1 MLKLKN
7 KMLALTNVFIG
18 EKSGFSIVELM
29 VVIGL
34 LAIILGMG
42 LTLYV
47 FGISTHV
54 LGEEQT
60 DVQQN
65 ARLVSDFITDEIR
78 MAEKGTIL
86 ASYDKDKT
94 AEDLKDFLD
103 EDIGYRFDE
112 NHDENHHV
120 YFIFEHE
127 DSIYYQEVDGVD
139 DPVEYVEGISRDIIF
154 DLEFERSD
162 DKKNI
167 LNVKLT
173 ATHITSGRNYH
184 LETEI
189 EALNLDAL
197 EKHEDVAAGKAIVY
211 QIPAPP
217 EPSLEV
223 PSIEPS
229 RYMIYGSEEEKTVNV
244 QTNRVDDGKEVTAK
258 FYKEDEEG
266 STIIEEID
274 IELVFNESELTIQ
287 DNQSTFEFFLREDT
301 LSNKGLYFSDFYYL
315 EVDVDSVNY
324 SRRANIPVQPSIDIT
339 TEDHPSQSHWGDVKI
354 STIGVPDGTAVDAE
368 LLDAEGNL
376 IDFVMQA
383 YSGDGDGDG
392 DGNLVVEESDQ
403 DVDTTGKAYFEIH
416 EDEAAEDEV
425 DDINELVI
433 TIGNKVK
440 RKEIFHIAEINIYD
454 KDDQGEDYDG
464 DEDLRV
470 EVITGGEF
478 SEQYEGVTLT
488 VELLE
493 IVEDEDEDEDVD
505 VELTFGE
512 DGDVELTFDEDG
524 NISDFYFKFTGD
536 YTDDYYD
543 KDFNLKLFIDNGE
556 EPAYEK
562 EFRIEEPTS

>member
-7 KMLALTNVFIG
+7 KISAITDVIIG

-42 LTLYV
+42 LSLYV

-78 MAEKGTIL
+78 MAEKSTIL

-94 AEDLKDFLD
+94 LELEEFLE
-103 EDIGYRFDE
+103 EDIGYQFE
-112 NHDENHHV
+112 ENHHV

-139 DPVEYVEGISRDIIF
+139 DPVEYVEGISRDINF
-154 DLEFERSD
+154 DLEFKRSD

-173 ATHITSGRNYH
+173 ATNINSGRNYH

-189 EALNLDAL
+189 EALNLDTI
-197 EKHEDVAAGKAIVY
+197 EKHEDVAEGKAIVY

-223 PSIEPS
+223 PRIEPS
-229 RYMIYGSEEEKTVNV
+229 RYMIYGSGETKTVNV
-244 QTNRVDDGKEVTAK
+244 QTNRVDDGAIVTAK
-258 FYKEDEEG
+258 FYKEDEVD
-266 STIIEEID
+266 STIIEVID
-274 IELVFNESELTIQ
+274 IELVNETELTIQ
-287 DNQSTFEFFLREDT
+287 DNQSTFEFFLLEAT
-301 LSNKGLYFSDFYYL
+301 LSDKGLYYSDFYYL

-339 TEDHPSQSHWGDVKI
+339 TEDHPSQSHWGYVHIYTK
-354 STIGVPDGTAVDAE
+354 GVPGGTMVDAE
-368 LLDAEGNL
+368 LFDIWGELITFEMQDYSKDA
-376 IDFVMQA
+376 
-383 YSGDGDGDG
+383 YGD
-392 DGNLVVEESDQ
+392 LVVEESDEPG
-403 DVDTTGKAYFEIH
+403 DTTGEAYFRIH
-416 EDEAAEDEV
+416 EDEDEDAEV
-425 DDINELVI
+425 DDIHELVI
-433 TIGNKVK
+433 TIGNRVK
-440 RKEIFHIAEINIYD
+440 RKEISPFHIAEVNIYD
-454 KDDQGEDYDG
+454 AVDAVDADI
-464 DEDLRV
+464 RV
-470 EVITGGEF
+470 EVETKGDF
-478 SEQYEGVTLT
+478 SGQYEGVTLK
-488 VELLE
+488 LWE
-493 IVEDEDEDEDVD
+493 IVEEVNVKLIFGEEED
-505 VELTFGE
+505 VELIFDET
-512 DGDVELTFDEDG
+512 DGDLKFDEDG

-543 KDFNLKLFIDNGE
+543 KDFILKLFIDAE
-556 EPAYEK
+556 AEPAYEK
-562 EFRIEEPTS
+562 VFSIEGPT